1 MKKTK
6 VKTSKIL
13 LWVVSAALV
22 AILSV
27 SLAFMGVALNRT
39 KNLYKTDFSDL
50 TGLAS
55 KTVLFI
61 GDGMGENHIKTTET
75 YYGERA
81 FMRSLG
87 ADGFVTT
94 FSNNVGIPTDSAAA
108 GSALATGQKFN
119 NGEVARHGGNN
130 VKSVAEYA
138 KEKGLGVGIVT
149 TDNLYGATPASFSSH
164 ANNRGDTSE
173 IIKGQIN
180 DVVDLYLGAGKDEY
194 TKYKSQFESKGF
206 TFATSLNDVN
216 DVGGSGLS
224 NKLIMPFSSLPSED
238 GTADTPTLEM
248 CTEFALKFMEARFPG
263 GYFLMIEGAHID
275 KKSHKNDIIPMTKY
289 LKSFDNSIKI
299 AYDRLKDL
307 DSAIIVTADHET
319 GGLKYKDGET
329 KDDIKNS
336 LYTTKTHTG
345 TNVKYFIFVKGLS
358 QDELKAI
365 IPEKIDNTDVNRI
378 ARALL
383 AA

>member
-6 VKTSKIL
+6 VRTSKIL

-39 KNLYKTDFSDL
+39 KNLYKTDFSRL
-50 TGLAS
+50 HGLAS

-94 FSNNVGIPTDSAAA
+94 FSNNVGLPTDSAAA

-180 DVVDLYLGAGKDEY
+180 DVVDLYLGAGKGEY

-206 TFATSLNDVN
+206 TFATSFNDV
-216 DVGGSGLS
+216 VGSVPG

-248 CTEFALKFMEARFPG
+248 CTEFALEFMGARFPG

-299 AYDRLKDL
+299 AYDKLQGF

-336 LYTTKTHTG
+336 LYTTKMHTG

-358 QDELKAI
+358 LDELKAI
-365 IPEKIDNTDVNRI
+365 IPAKIDNTDVNRI

>member
-6 VKTSKIL
+6 VRTSKIL

-216 DVGGSGLS
+216 GVVGSALS

-238 GTADTPTLEM
+238 GTADTPTLENVHRVRA
-248 CTEFALKFMEARFPG
+248 EIYGSPLPG
-263 GYFLMIEGAHID
+263 RIFSDDRGRAYRQ
-275 KKSHKNDIIPMTKY
+275 KKSQKRYYP
-289 LKSFDNSIKI
+289 
-299 AYDRLKDL
+299 
-307 DSAIIVTADHET
+307 
-319 GGLKYKDGET
+319 
-329 KDDIKNS
+329 DDK
-336 LYTTKTHTG
+336 
-345 TNVKYFIFVKGLS
+345 V
-358 QDELKAI
+358 
-365 IPEKIDNTDVNRI
+365 P
-378 ARALL
+378 
-383 AA
+383 

>member
-6 VKTSKIL
+6 VRTSKIL

-39 KNLYKTDFSDL
+39 KNLYKTDFSDF

-130 VKSVAEYA
+130 VKSVA
-138 KEKGLGVGIVT
+138 
-149 TDNLYGATPASFSSH
+149 P
-164 ANNRGDTSE
+164 DT
-173 IIKGQIN
+173 
-180 DVVDLYLGAGKDEY
+180 AG
-194 TKYKSQFESKGF
+194 
-206 TFATSLNDVN
+206 
-216 DVGGSGLS
+216 
-224 NKLIMPFSSLPSED
+224 
-238 GTADTPTLEM
+238 
-248 CTEFALKFMEARFPG
+248 R
-263 GYFLMIEGAHID
+263 
-275 KKSHKNDIIPMTKY
+275 
-289 LKSFDNSIKI
+289 
-299 AYDRLKDL
+299 
-307 DSAIIVTADHET
+307 
-319 GGLKYKDGET
+319 
-329 KDDIKNS
+329 
-336 LYTTKTHTG
+336 
-345 TNVKYFIFVKGLS
+345 
-358 QDELKAI
+358 
-365 IPEKIDNTDVNRI
+365 
-378 ARALL
+378 
-383 AA
+383 

>member
-6 VKTSKIL
+6 VRTSKIL
-13 LWVVSAALV
+13 LWVVLVALV

-39 KNLYKTDFSDL
+39 KNLYKTDFSRL
-50 TGLAS
+50 HGLAS

-94 FSNNVGIPTDSAAA
+94 FSNNVGLPTDSAAA

-180 DVVDLYLGAGKDEY
+180 DVVDLYLGAGKGEY

-206 TFATSLNDVN
+206 TFATSFNDV
-216 DVGGSGLS
+216 VGSVPG

-248 CTEFALKFMEARFPG
+248 CTEFALEFMEARFPG

-299 AYDRLKDL
+299 AYDKLQGF

-336 LYTTKTHTG
+336 LYTTKMHTG

-358 QDELKAI
+358 LDELKAI
-365 IPEKIDNTDVNRI
+365 IPAKIDNTDVNRI

>member
-6 VKTSKIL
+6 VRTSKIL

-39 KNLYKTDFSDL
+39 KNLYKTDFS
-50 TGLAS
+50 GLHGIAS

-75 YYGERA
+75 YNGERM

-206 TFATSLNDVN
+206 TFATSFNDV
-216 DVGGSGLS
+216 VGSFSG

-299 AYDRLKDL
+299 AYDRLQGF

-319 GGLKYKDGET
+319 GGLKYKDVET

-358 QDELKAI
+358 ADELKAI

>member
-6 VKTSKIL
+6 VRTSKIL

-39 KNLYKTDFSDL
+39 KNLYKTDFSRL
-50 TGLAS
+50 HGLAS

-94 FSNNVGIPTDSAAA
+94 FSNNVGLPTDSAAA

-180 DVVDLYLGAGKDEY
+180 DVVDLYLGAGKGEY

-206 TFATSLNDVN
+206 TFATSFNDV
-216 DVGGSGLS
+216 VGSVPG

-248 CTEFALKFMEARFPG
+248 CTEFALEFMGARFPG

-299 AYDRLKDL
+299 AYDKLQGF

-336 LYTTKTHTG
+336 LYTTKTHTS

-358 QDELKAI
+358 ADELKAI
-365 IPEKIDNTDVNRI
+365 IPAKIDNTDVNRI

>member
-6 VKTSKIL
+6 VRTSKIL

-149 TDNLYGATPASFSSH
+149 TTSFTARRRRRFRRTQTTGAT
-164 ANNRGDTSE
+164 
-173 IIKGQIN
+173 
-180 DVVDLYLGAGKDEY
+180 
-194 TKYKSQFESKGF
+194 
-206 TFATSLNDVN
+206 
-216 DVGGSGLS
+216 
-224 NKLIMPFSSLPSED
+224 LP
-238 GTADTPTLEM
+238 
-248 CTEFALKFMEARFPG
+248 K
-263 GYFLMIEGAHID
+263 
-275 KKSHKNDIIPMTKY
+275 
-289 LKSFDNSIKI
+289 
-299 AYDRLKDL
+299 
-307 DSAIIVTADHET
+307 
-319 GGLKYKDGET
+319 
-329 KDDIKNS
+329 
-336 LYTTKTHTG
+336 
-345 TNVKYFIFVKGLS
+345 
-358 QDELKAI
+358 
-365 IPEKIDNTDVNRI
+365 
-378 ARALL
+378 
-383 AA
+383 

>member
-6 VKTSKIL
+6 VRTSKIL

-108 GSALATGQKFN
+108 RLQPDKNLITAKSHATAEITSKASQSTPRKKGSAW
-119 NGEVARHGGNN
+119 V
-130 VKSVAEYA
+130 S
-138 KEKGLGVGIVT
+138 
-149 TDNLYGATPASFSSH
+149 
-164 ANNRGDTSE
+164 
-173 IIKGQIN
+173 
-180 DVVDLYLGAGKDEY
+180 
-194 TKYKSQFESKGF
+194 
-206 TFATSLNDVN
+206 
-216 DVGGSGLS
+216 
-224 NKLIMPFSSLPSED
+224 
-238 GTADTPTLEM
+238 
-248 CTEFALKFMEARFPG
+248 
-263 GYFLMIEGAHID
+263 
-275 KKSHKNDIIPMTKY
+275 
-289 LKSFDNSIKI
+289 
-299 AYDRLKDL
+299 
-307 DSAIIVTADHET
+307 
-319 GGLKYKDGET
+319 
-329 KDDIKNS
+329 
-336 LYTTKTHTG
+336 
-345 TNVKYFIFVKGLS
+345 
-358 QDELKAI
+358 
-365 IPEKIDNTDVNRI
+365 
-378 ARALL
+378 
-383 AA
+383 